1 MTDSAGIAALL
12 AALPD
17 DELLAVLR
25 TATAQRPAFARV
37 HAALTEQATSGQP
50 LDAVV
55 IPDTAQPGPGAV
67 PGQVPGSQQVG
78 GGFAVPPVPVP
89 PQGMSGT
96 PPTGGYTASG
106 VPTFDSVRDKVE
118 QRFGTATGREELDR
132 ETAAGRSV
140 EEQWQARE
148 EAARDRLDRIRKS
161 MRDEPTGP

>member
-25 TATAQRPAFARV
+25 SATAQRPSFARV
-37 HAALTEQATSGQP
+37 YAALTEQATSGGP
-50 LDAVV
+50 LDTVV
-55 IPDTAQPGPGAV
+55 IPDTPQPGAGAV
-67 PGQVPGSQQVG
+67 PQQPPRSQQVG

-118 QRFGTATGREELDR
+118 QRFGTAQGREELER
-132 ETAAGRSV
+132 ETSVQRSV

-148 EAARDRLDRIRKS
+148 DAARDRLDKIRKS
-161 MRDEPTGP
+161 MRDEPSGP

>member
-1 MTDSAGIAALL
+1 MTDSAGIGALL

-25 TATAQRPAFARV
+25 AATAQRPTFARV
-37 HAALTEQATSGQP
+37 HAALAEQATSGAP

-55 IPDTAQPGPGAV
+55 IPDTPHPGTGTV
-67 PGQVPGSQQVG
+67 PQQAPGSQQVG

-118 QRFGTATGREELDR
+118 QRFGTAQGREELER
-132 ETAAGRSV
+132 ETIAGRSV

-148 EAARDRLDRIRKS
+148 DAARDRLDKIRKS
-161 MRDEPTGP
+161 MRDESTGP

>member
-25 TATAQRPAFARV
+25 AATAQRPTFARA
-37 HAALTEQATSGQP
+37 HAALTEQATSGEP

-55 IPDTAQPGPGAV
+55 IPDTPHPDPGTV
-67 PGQVPGSQQVG
+67 PPRAPGSQQVG

-118 QRFGTATGREELDR
+118 QRFGTAQGREELDR
-132 ETAAGRSV
+132 ETTAGRSV

-148 EAARDRLDRIRKS
+148 DAARDRLDKIRKS